1 MNKYLKGSLLII
13 SFFSMFS
20 VASAEIAG
28 SAHDFSSTAWSAGM
42 VCDACHTPHNADAS
56 VADYG
61 PLWNHENST
70 QVYSVYASSTMDVPV
85 GQPGG
90 VSKLCLSCHD
100 GTIAVDSFGGTT
112 GSTLLTGSAAVGS
125 GGHLED
131 DHPIGIEWRHQTVSG
146 SNCFTCHFGSP
157 RQVEFFGR
165 SGSFLGTME
174 CASCHDPHNGKNYP
188 KMLRAPLAG
197 SELCFQCHTDK
208 S

>member
-1 MNKYLKGSLLII
+1 MNNYLKCSLLII

-28 SAHDFSSTAWSAGM
+28 SAHDFSAEGWSAGM

-56 VADYG
+56 VAGYG

-70 QVYSVYASSTMDVPV
+70 QVYTVYASSTMDYTA

-100 GTIAVDSFGGTT
+100 GTIALDSFGGMT

-125 GGHLED
+125 GGHLEN
-131 DHPIGIEWRHQTVSG
+131 DHPIGVEWHHQTVGTICS
-146 SNCFTCHFGSP
+146 TCHFTS
-157 RQVEFFGR
+157 QVEFFGPH
-165 SGSFLGTME
+165 LAKTVE

-208 S
+208 L